1 MPAPPE
7 PAAPT
12 ALAAAPTAPAEV
24 QMSVAEMTQR
34 YLALRR
40 RKEQLQEIHKKTLH
54 PFNDMLATLANL
66 ILAELQEAGVTSMS
80 SPDGTV
86 YKSTETSV
94 TVKDWAATLSYIQ
107 QHQAWDLLEA
117 RVSKTAVMAVMDET
131 SEPVPGVNMSQETV
145 LRVRRS

>member
-1 MPAPPE
+1 
-7 PAAPT
+7 
-12 ALAAAPTAPAEV
+12 
-24 QMSVAEMTQR
+24 MTQR

-40 RKEQLQEIHKKTLH
+40 RKEQLQEVHKKALH
-54 PFNDMLATLANL
+54 PFNEMLATLANM

-86 YKSTETSV
+86 YQSTETSV

-107 QHQAWDLLEA
+107 ANQAWDLLEA
-117 RVSKTAVMAVMDET
+117 RVSKTATLSIMEET
-131 SEPVPGVNMSQETV
+131 EEPVPGVNVSQETV

>member
-1 MPAPPE
+1 MPVPTTPE
-7 PAAPT
+7 RAATP
-12 ALAAAPTAPAEV
+12 V
-24 QMSVAEMTQR
+24 QPLTDTPMSVAEMTQR

-40 RKEQLQEIHKKTLH
+40 RKEQLQEMHKKALH

-66 ILAELQEAGVTSMS
+66 ILAELQAAGVNSMS

>member
-1 MPAPPE
+1 
-7 PAAPT
+7 
-12 ALAAAPTAPAEV
+12 
-24 QMSVAEMTQR
+24 MSVAELTQK

-40 RKEQLQEIHKKTLH
+40 RKEQLVEVHKRALS

-66 ILAELQEAGVTSMS
+66 ILAELDSAGVTSMS

-94 TVKDWAATLSYIQ
+94 TVKDWPATLSYILAQ
-107 QHQAWDLLEA
+107 QAWDLLEA

-131 SEPVPGVNMSQETV
+131 SEPVPGVSMSQEQV

>member
-1 MPAPPE
+1 
-7 PAAPT
+7 
-12 ALAAAPTAPAEV
+12 
-24 QMSVAEMTQR
+24 MSVAELTQK

-40 RKEQLQEIHKKTLH
+40 RKDQLIEIHKEALH

-66 ILAELQEAGVTSMS
+66 ILAELNSAGVTSMS

-94 TVKDWAATLSYIQ
+94 TVKDWPATLSYILAQ
-107 QHQAWDLLEA
+107 QAWDLLEA
-117 RVSKTAVMAVMDET
+117 RVSKTAVLTVMNETDE
-131 SEPVPGVNMSQETV
+131 PIPGVNVTQESV

>member
-1 MPAPPE
+1 MPVPTPPE
-7 PAAPT
+7 RAVTPVQPLPET
-12 ALAAAPTAPAEV
+12 
-24 QMSVAEMTQR
+24 QMSVSEMTQK

-40 RKEQLQEIHKKTLH
+40 RKEQLQEMHKKALH
-54 PFNDMLATLANL
+54 PFNDMLSTLANL
-66 ILAELQEAGVTSMS
+66 ILAELQQAGVTSMS

-86 YKSTETSV
+86 YQSTETSV

-107 QHQAWDLLEA
+107 ANQAWDLLEA

-131 SEPVPGVNMSQETV
+131 SEPIPGVNVSQETV